1 MKKFF
6 SLLCAVAIVLSA
18 NAAPQLSKQLAA
30 QKAERA
36 FVENSRAEKKAAPAK
51 KVTFSKRLK
60 NAHSMPA
67 TKMVA
72 AQKSA
77 APARAPKAQKAE
89 QDITINEVGFQNYGG
104 GDLFYALKN
113 ADYRFD
119 FDILE
124 TNTAAEDVEL
134 GKTYT
139 LPDMDT
145 DYSYGRVLA
154 TDEYFEYASA
164 SFTKTLTDD
173 SRVKIEAEVTDA
185 EGNVY
190 RLHYEEQPVLPG
202 NFDIT
207 IGQVDSKYYSDDN
220 DVYYKLISSDN
231 LCTLTFDIIL
241 EEGAESQDVVLGQE
255 YTISNM
261 ISQYTIVRYNGV
273 ADNLVEASFTKTVD
287 DENLVHISG
296 TAKDSHDRVFN
307 FAYDEVP
314 FVPTGDTI
322 RHDFT
327 ATSKLSYLASYGE
340 WSLRAADNTF
350 ELALD
355 YYSSDA
361 ESPVGSFSE
370 ADFDITYC
378 HVDSI
383 LSAENSSRKGII
395 SGSLEVTSSNDTTFL
410 FASLL
415 CDDGNVYEFNAF
427 FAVPV
432 KQGEASIAATNLAL
446 DDSWYSY
453 FGIIWAEA
461 SNDDY
466 TVSLTLNAATGTLQ
480 AGTDFSGSIK
490 NNATGVETEIYSGSI
505 TITNDGGIKIAGS
518 VLCFD
523 NIEYTLDLQYVLPEA
538 KSQETIT
545 GAGRLYLGE
554 SQGSKYWQAAALNA
568 DQSRYVSLLAFA
580 DDPAG
585 SYAMADLYA
594 SYTYVG
600 KFAAP
605 ADTTWYNVLD
615 ANISVA
621 VNGENATIT
630 GTLLGQAEKDEADV
644 VEFTI
649 NLSLEIVDETGGGEE
664 GNQYDAKDQ
673 AFKHM
678 FAEYEVNTQYLAED
692 HVIYVSA
699 KDAENN
705 SIRLEFN
712 MAADATELTPG
723 VYPINDT
730 YAANT
735 VSVGAFEGQ
744 SLYGSIAGSVDD
756 EGYYNIPLWF
766 LAAGEVNVLENGVI
780 QVSATNTWGAQI
792 HCQLGSWPEAIDN
805 TSVDLKATK
814 AIRNGKLLIIKN
826 GVEYNAQG
834 AIVK

>member
-6 SLLCAVAIVLSA
+6 SLLCAVAIMLSA

-89 QDITINEVGFQNYGG
+89 QDITINQVGFQNYGG
-104 GDLFYALKN
+104 GDLFYALVN

-124 TNTAAEDVEL
+124 TNTEAEDVEL

-139 LPDMDT
+139 LENMDT

-154 TDEYFEYASA
+154 TDASFEYASA

-185 EGNVY
+185 DGNVY

-207 IGQVDSKYYSDDN
+207 IGQVDSKYYSEDN

-261 ISQYTIVRYNGV
+261 ISKYTLVRYDG
-273 ADNLVEASFTKTVD
+273 ATANLVEASFTKTVD

-307 FAYDEVP
+307 FAYDEEP

-350 ELALD
+350 ALALD

-361 ESPVGSFSE
+361 ESPVGSFTE
-370 ADFDITYC
+370 ANFDMSYC

-490 NNATGVETEIYSGSI
+490 NNATGVEAEIYSGSI
-505 TITNDGGIKIAGS
+505 TISNDGGIKIAGS

-523 NIEYTLDLQYVLPEA
+523 NIEYALDLQYVLPEA
-538 KSQETIT
+538 KSQETIN

-554 SQGSKYWQAAALNA
+554 SQGSKYWQAAAVNA

-594 SYTYVG
+594 SYSYVG

-605 ADTTWYNVLD
+605 SDTTWYDLLD

-630 GTLLGQAEKDEADV
+630 GTLLGQAENDEADV

-664 GNQYDAKDQ
+664 GNQYDAKDE

-678 FAEYEVNTQYLAED
+678 FAEYEVNTQYLAEY
-692 HVIYVSA
+692 HIIYVSA

-712 MAADATELTPG
+712 VAADATELTPG
-723 VYPINDT
+723 VYPINDSE
-730 YAANT
+730 AANT
-735 VSVGAFEGQ
+735 VTVGTFEGQ

-814 AIRNGKLLIIKN
+814 SIRNGQLVIIKN

-834 AIVK
+834 AIVR

>member
-36 FVENSRAEKKAAPAK
+36 YAEKSRVEKKTVHAVQLNKLAPAK
-51 KVTFSKRLK
+51 AAK
-60 NAHSMPA
+60 PA
-67 TKMVA
+67 AKAV
-72 AQKSA
+72 
-77 APARAPKAQKAE
+77 RAPKAKKEA
-89 QDITINEVGFQNYGG
+89 TEVEIGQYTSK
-104 GDLFYALKN
+104 FYE
-113 ADYRFD
+113 ADNDVYFVLVSAD
-119 FDILE
+119 NLYKFAFDIVVADGL
-124 TNTAAEDVEL
+124 EDVEL
-134 GKTYT
+134 GHEYVFSDMLNEYT
-139 LPDMDT
+139 KVAYNDEQYGVQDARFTMSLNESNLPH
-145 DYSYGRVLA
+145 
-154 TDEYFEYASA
+154 
-164 SFTKTLTDD
+164 
-173 SRVKIEAEVTDA
+173 IEAYVKD
-185 EGNVY
+185 
-190 RLHYEEQPVLPG
+190 
-202 NFDIT
+202 
-207 IGQVDSKYYSDDN
+207 
-220 DVYYKLISSDN
+220 
-231 LCTLTFDIIL
+231 LT
-241 EEGAESQDVVLGQE
+241 GAEF
-255 YTISNM
+255 
-261 ISQYTIVRYNGV
+261 
-273 ADNLVEASFTKTVD
+273 NLV
-287 DENLVHISG
+287 
-296 TAKDSHDRVFN
+296 
-307 FAYDEVP
+307 YDEEP

-361 ESPVGSFSE
+361 ESPVGSFTE
-370 ADFDITYC
+370 ADFDMSYC

-432 KQGEASIAATNLAL
+432 KQGEASISATNLAL

-453 FGIIWAEA
+453 FGVIWAEA

-490 NNATGVETEIYSGSI
+490 NNATGVETDIYSGSI

-554 SQGSKYWQAAALNA
+554 SQGSKYWQAAAVNA

-630 GTLLGQAEKDEADV
+630 GTLLGQAENDEADV

-744 SLYGSIAGSVDD
+744 SIYGSFAGSVDD
-756 EGYYNIPLWF
+756 EDYYNIPLWF
-766 LAAGEVNVLENGVI
+766 FAEGEVKVLENGVI
-780 QVSATNTWGAQI
+780 QVLATNTWGAQI
-792 HCQLGSWPEAIDN
+792 ECQLGSWPEAIDN
-805 TSVDLKATK
+805 TEAAVKATK
-814 AIRNGKLLIIKN
+814 SIRNGQLVIIKN

-834 AIVK
+834 AIVR

>member
-18 NAAPQLSKQLAA
+18 SAAPQLSKQLAA

-36 FVENSRAEKKAAPAK
+36 YAEKSRVEKKTVHAVQLNKLAPAK
-51 KVTFSKRLK
+51 AAK
-60 NAHSMPA
+60 PA
-67 TKMVA
+67 AKAV
-72 AQKSA
+72 
-77 APARAPKAQKAE
+77 RAPKAKKEA
-89 QDITINEVGFQNYGG
+89 TEV
-104 GDLFYALKN
+104 
-113 ADYRFD
+113 
-119 FDILE
+119 E
-124 TNTAAEDVEL
+124 
-134 GKTYT
+134 
-139 LPDMDT
+139 
-145 DYSYGRVLA
+145 
-154 TDEYFEYASA
+154 
-164 SFTKTLTDD
+164 
-173 SRVKIEAEVTDA
+173 
-185 EGNVY
+185 
-190 RLHYEEQPVLPG
+190 
-202 NFDIT
+202 
-207 IGQVDSKYYSDDN
+207 IGQYTSKFYEADN
-220 DVYYKLISSDN
+220 DVY
-231 LCTLTFDIIL
+231 F
-241 EEGAESQDVVLGQE
+241 VLV
-255 YTISNM
+255 S
-261 ISQYTIVRYNGV
+261 
-273 ADNLVEASFTKTVD
+273 ADNLYKFAFDIVVADGSEDVEMGHEYVFSDMLNKYTKVAYNDEQYGVQDARFTMSLNESDLPHIEAYVKDSTGA
-287 DENLVHISG
+287 EFNLV
-296 TAKDSHDRVFN
+296 
-307 FAYDEVP
+307 YDEKP
-314 FVPTGDTI
+314 FVPTGEEVEHNFARSASMSYSSYYSDWTI
-322 RHDFT
+322 SAKD
-327 ATSKLSYLASYGE
+327 ASY
-340 WSLRAADNTF
+340 SF
-350 ELALD
+350 KLD
-355 YYSSDA
+355 ILSENST
-361 ESPVGSFSE
+361 SPVGEYDSANE
-370 ADFDITYC
+370 DFD
-378 HVDSI
+378 
-383 LSAENSSRKGII
+383 LSYTN
-395 SGSLEVTSSNDTTFL
+395 LEVYDENGDSQLFQAHSVTASISESNDTIFIHAEIMAENGVL
-410 FASLL
+410 YKF
-415 CDDGNVYEFNAF
+415 DAF
-427 FAVPV
+427 YAAPT
-432 KQGEASIAATNLAL
+432 KQGEASIAAENLAI
-446 DDSWYSY
+446 DDSWFSY
-453 FGIIWAEA
+453 LGVAWAEA
-461 SNDDY
+461 SNAEY
-466 TVSLTLNAATGTLQ
+466 SVSLSLSALSGTLTV
-480 AGTDFSGSIK
+480 GNGFSGSII
-490 NNATGVETEIYSGSI
+490 NLTTGEEVEIYSGSI

-568 DQSRYVSLLAFA
+568 EQSRYVSLLAFA

-664 GNQYDAKDQ
+664 GNQYDAKDE

-792 HCQLGSWPEAIDN
+792 ECQLGSWPEAIDN

-814 AIRNGKLLIIKN
+814 SIRNGQLVIIKN

-834 AIVK
+834 AIVR

>member
-18 NAAPQLSKQLAA
+18 NAAPQLSKQLTK
-30 QKAERA
+30 QKADRA
-36 FVENSRAEKKAAPAK
+36 YAEKSRVEKKAAPAK
-51 KVTFSKRLK
+51 KVTFSKQLK
-60 NAHSMPA
+60 NAHSMPV

-77 APARAPKAQKAE
+77 ASARAPKAKKVE

-104 GDLFYALKN
+104 GDLFYALMN

-139 LPDMDT
+139 LDDMDT

-202 NFDIT
+202 TFDIT
-207 IGQVDSKYYSDDN
+207 IGQVDSKYYSEDN
-220 DVYYKLISSDN
+220 DVYFKLISSDN

-261 ISQYTIVRYNGV
+261 ISQYTLVRYNGV
-273 ADNLVEASFTKTVD
+273 TDNLVEASFTKTVD

-322 RHDFT
+322 RYDFT

-350 ELALD
+350 ALALD

-383 LSAENSSRKGII
+383 LSAENTSRKGII

-427 FAVPV
+427 YAVPV
-432 KQGEASIAATNLAL
+432 KQGEASIAATNLVL

-480 AGTDFSGSIK
+480 AGSGFSGSIK
-490 NNATGVETEIYSGSI
+490 NNATEVETEIYSGSI

-538 KSQETIT
+538 KSQETIN
-545 GAGRLYLGE
+545 GAGYLYLE
-554 SQGSKYWQAAALNA
+554 VSQGSKYWQAAALNA

-630 GTLLGQAEKDEADV
+630 GTLLGQAENDEADV

-664 GNQYDAKDQ
+664 GNQYDAKDE
-673 AFKHM
+673 AFKYI

-692 HVIYVSA
+692 HVIYVEA
-699 KDAENN
+699 KNAENKA
-705 SIRLEFN
+705 IHLEFN
-712 MAADATELTPG
+712 VAADATELPSGLYT
-723 VYPINDT
+723 IDDT

-744 SLYGSIAGSVDD
+744 SLYGSFAGSVDD

-766 LAAGEVNVLENGVI
+766 FAAGEVNVLENGVI

-805 TSVDLKATK
+805 TEAAVKATK
-814 AIRNGKLLIIKN
+814 FVRNGQLVIIKN

-834 AIVK
+834 AIVR

>member
-77 APARAPKAQKAE
+77 APARAHKAQKAE

-104 GDLFYALKN
+104 GDLFFALMN

-139 LPDMDT
+139 LDDMDT

-154 TDEYFEYASA
+154 TDESFEYASA

-202 NFDIT
+202 TFDIT
-207 IGQVDSKYYSDDN
+207 IGQVDSKYYSEDN
-220 DVYYKLISSDN
+220 DVYFKLISSDN

-261 ISQYTIVRYNGV
+261 ISQYTQVRYNGV
-273 ADNLVEASFTKTVD
+273 TDNLVEASFTKTVD

-361 ESPVGSFSE
+361 ESPVGSFTE
-370 ADFDITYC
+370 ADFDMSYC

-505 TITNDGGIKIAGS
+505 TISNNGGLQLAGS

-523 NIEYTLDLQYVLPEA
+523 NIEYTLDLKYVLPEA

-545 GAGRLYLGE
+545 GAGYLYLAE

-630 GTLLGQAEKDEADV
+630 GTLLGQAENDEADV

-664 GNQYDAKDQ
+664 GNQYDAKDE
-673 AFKHM
+673 AFKYI

-692 HVIYVSA
+692 HVIYVEA
-699 KDAENN
+699 KNAENKA
-705 SIRLEFN
+705 IHLEFN
-712 MAADATELTPG
+712 VAADATELPSGLYT
-723 VYPINDT
+723 IDDT

-735 VSVGAFEGQ
+735 VTVGAFEGQ
-744 SLYGSIAGSVDD
+744 SLYGSFAGSVDD
-756 EGYYNIPLWF
+756 EGYYNVPLWF
-766 LAAGEVNVLENGVI
+766 FAAGEVNVLENGVI

-805 TSVDLKATK
+805 TEAAVKATK
-814 AIRNGKLLIIKN
+814 FVRNGQLVIIKN

-834 AIVK
+834 TILK

>member
-1 MKKFF
+1 M
-6 SLLCAVAIVLSA
+6 LSA

-89 QDITINEVGFQNYGG
+89 QDITINQVGFQNYGG
-104 GDLFYALKN
+104 GDLFYALVN

-124 TNTAAEDVEL
+124 TNTEAEDVEL

-139 LPDMDT
+139 LENMDT

-154 TDEYFEYASA
+154 TDASFEYASA

-185 EGNVY
+185 DGNVY

-207 IGQVDSKYYSDDN
+207 IGQVDSKYYSEDN

-261 ISQYTIVRYNGV
+261 ISKYTLVRYDG
-273 ADNLVEASFTKTVD
+273 ATANLVEASFTKTVD

-307 FAYDEVP
+307 FAYDEEP

-350 ELALD
+350 ALALD

-361 ESPVGSFSE
+361 ESPVGSFTE
-370 ADFDITYC
+370 ANFDMSYC

-490 NNATGVETEIYSGSI
+490 NNATGVEAEIYSGSI
-505 TITNDGGIKIAGS
+505 TISNDGGIKIAGS

-523 NIEYTLDLQYVLPEA
+523 NIEYALDLQYVLPEA
-538 KSQETIT
+538 KSQETIN

-554 SQGSKYWQAAALNA
+554 SQGSKYWQAAAVNA

-594 SYTYVG
+594 SYSYVG

-605 ADTTWYNVLD
+605 SDTTWYDLLD

-630 GTLLGQAEKDEADV
+630 GTLLGQAENDEADV

-664 GNQYDAKDQ
+664 GNQYDAKDE

-678 FAEYEVNTQYLAED
+678 FAEYEVNTQYLAEY
-692 HVIYVSA
+692 HIIYVSA

-712 MAADATELTPG
+712 VAADATELTPG
-723 VYPINDT
+723 VYPINDSE
-730 YAANT
+730 AANT
-735 VSVGAFEGQ
+735 VTVGTFEGQ

-814 AIRNGKLLIIKN
+814 SIRNGQLVIIKN

-834 AIVK
+834 AIVR